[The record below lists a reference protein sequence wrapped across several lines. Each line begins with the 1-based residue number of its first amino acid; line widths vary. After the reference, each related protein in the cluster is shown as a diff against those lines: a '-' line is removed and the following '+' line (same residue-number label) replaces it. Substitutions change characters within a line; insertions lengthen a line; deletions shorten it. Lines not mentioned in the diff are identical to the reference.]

1 MGGRIRPL
9 RVDLFGL
16 DPEFAQRRHV
26 VFGAGAHAVAL
37 EELAV
42 VAQDDPIGAFVELED
57 GCRSWVVAHGR
68 DCDKTPLYYLCMD
81 KNNTEPRSMVFKNP
95 GWEGGYSAESLK
107 IISTP
112 EDPCP

>member
-1 MGGRIRPL
+1 MTIEI
-9 RVDLFGL
+9 VNVADLEDPN
-16 DPEFAQRRHV
+16 DPEGRTYRQVNAATSHKI
-26 VFGAGAHAVAL
+26 
-37 EELAV
+37 
-42 VAQDDPIGAFVELED
+42 PIGAFVELED